1 MSVELAAVWINPYT
15 IEKSRTGGIIARL
28 LSLCSGELVA
38 ARMFTPSRELVEK
51 YCRLIP
57 SKGDRESKM
66 VREEIHSYMLNNWV
80 SDREAKDKPR
90 VMMLL
95 FKGENVI
102 QLLRRQVVGH
112 IHKDSVSGETVRDT
126 YGDYI
131 KNARGEV
138 TYFEPAVFIIPE
150 ASEAEAILKL
160 WARYS
165 DRDGGILFN
174 SCQYPGTSC
183 TEKTLVMMKP
193 ENFKGQSSLAGN
205 VIDIIS
211 RTGLRIIGAKI
222 VHMSVEQAQ
231 EFYGPVAR
239 ALPERMKPRLVEQ
252 LKKALPDILDFS
264 ISDSVYDKLAD
275 QLKDLKGSQEFNNI
289 IRTMTGI
296 DPDETRGLRAL
307 RAPGKEKCLA
317 LIYQGDHAVSR
328 IRSVLGATDP
338 EKADW
343 ATIRRIYAHSIS
355 NNVAHASDSGRNVTR
370 EMKILMMEDNDLKT
384 IINRFYK
391 K

>member
-15 IEKSRTGGIIARL
+15 IEKSRTGGVIARL
-28 LSLCSGELVA
+28 LSLCSEELVA

-51 YCRLIP
+51 HCRLIP
-57 SKGDRESKM
+57 IKGSAESRRIREQI
-66 VREEIHSYMLNNWV
+66 RSYIRNNWIPV
-80 SDREAKDKPR
+80 KGAKDHPR

-95 FKGENVI
+95 FKGEDANRV
-102 QLLRRQVVGH
+102 LREQVVGP
-112 IHKDSVSGETVRDT
+112 ISRDSISGETVRDT

-131 KNARGEV
+131 KNERGEI
-138 TYFEPAVFIIPE
+138 TYLEPAVFITPE
-150 ASEAEAILKL
+150 AVEAEPTLKL

-165 DRDGGILFN
+165 ESDGGLLFH
-174 SCQYPGTSC
+174 SCAYPRGVRP
-183 TEKTLVMMKP
+183 EITLVMMKP

-231 EFYGPVAR
+231 EFYGPVAGV
-239 ALPERMKPRLVEQ
+239 LPDRMKSGLVEQ
-252 LKKALPDILDFS
+252 LKHCLPDTLGFTIPDE
-264 ISDSVYDKLAD
+264 VYEDLAD
-275 QLKDLKGSQEFNNI
+275 RLKGLKAQQEFNII
-289 IRTMTGI
+289 IRTMTGRE
-296 DPDETRGLRAL
+296 PDQITGLRE
-307 RAPGKEKCLA
+307 RRSPGTEKCLA
-317 LIYQGDHAVSR
+317 LIYQGDRAISR

-338 EKADW
+338 GKAKW

-355 NNVAHASDSGRNVTR
+355 QNVAHASDSRRNVTR
-370 EMKILMMEDNDLKT
+370 EMKILNMEDSDLKT